1 MRTSVWEEILF
12 ESSPGEKVDEQNRSH
27 FGAVLDSFWWWFVT
41 LIRSITGPLFGDGS
55 IVTRDK
61 LHSAR
66 NEPNHRTNESKFV
79 MMEALAIANYFDL
92 ELKQYD
98 VPTVFL
104 NSKINRRLYP
114 ERPEEFSQT

>member
-1 MRTSVWEEILF
+1 M
-12 ESSPGEKVDEQNRSH
+12 
-27 FGAVLDSFWWWFVT
+27 T

-79 MMEALAIANYFDL
+79 MMEALAIANYFDI

-98 VPTVFL
+98 VSTAFL
-104 NSKINRRLYP
+104 NSKINRRLYS
-114 ERPEEFSQT
+114 ERPEEFSQSKRNHFGTACPVRSEGGTGTIV